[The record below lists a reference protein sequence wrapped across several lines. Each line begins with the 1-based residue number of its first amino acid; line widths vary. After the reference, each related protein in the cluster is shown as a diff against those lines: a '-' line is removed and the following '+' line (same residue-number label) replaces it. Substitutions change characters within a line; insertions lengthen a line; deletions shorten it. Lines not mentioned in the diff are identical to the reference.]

1 MKKFILLS
9 LVATALSIGSMS
21 AVKQNSVKRE
31 ERDARIIVQLNDSA
45 DELTESAL
53 INKQN
58 SVLRTIRTYV
68 TDNFNVCDRFTN
80 VFNGF
85 TLDVPSSYVTKI
97 RSIPGIQRINYNKM
111 IYQTTNDEMVS
122 LNVKKAVNI
131 KEETANVSK
140 ESMQIP
146 DGTSEGEGVLIGI
159 LDTGGY
165 IYYDEQ
171 GQKVQHDIYT
181 ELEAGTKL
189 KIADEAALKA
199 LEDSSATF
207 HGKYDSSHSTYWN
220 NKVPFYYDYGG
231 DTTVRNTIGKE
242 DYDVFSKAQEHGT
255 HVASIAA
262 GNSPYYKGIAP
273 KAQIAVMKVFTCYNP
288 TSLDAEEGYTAS
300 AGAYADALLKALED
314 CAILGVD
321 VINMSLGSNL
331 NDFDNDSIVQRVI
344 TNLKNNGV
352 YVNHA
357 AGNDGKNTF
366 NNSAY
371 EYWTTDNVETGILSS
386 YSNNP
391 STVEVAASQADKE
404 YYETAFIVGNST
416 VSFKDQIESY
426 TSSDGDVVYDPEH
439 HLTDL
444 IKDGSHPDG
453 VFQWMKVPGLGDEK
467 DYEGLADDCLENKIA
482 IIDRGEVTFVDKIKN
497 ARKRGA
503 IAVGIIDND
512 PSNTDFTVRMALSGY
527 NPGCPV
533 IFILF
538 RDKAVFDNATE
549 FTAKIVENETVN
561 NPGARTMTTFSSNG
575 ATFDLQLKPDIAT
588 PGQNILGAVN
598 EETDSYEYYDGT
610 SMATPNYCGVMA
622 LMIGDHLEDQDY
634 RGTINARLMSTAEPM
649 KDSRN
654 MAEKAFA
661 SVRKQGAGLVNGG
674 AAMNSK
680 LYLDGSTSD
689 NLSNYAK
696 IALGNNEKIKNGNLA
711 LSFSIIN
718 ESNAPVNYK
727 ATTYIYRPE
736 LVTLDEERFP
746 EFAGTK
752 FQSTDNYLI
761 DKVENNITANV
772 GQTVINL
779 PEYQLSN
786 EAKAEIDEN
795 FPNGTFIEG
804 FVVLEADDQY
814 QLSIPYLGF
823 YGDYA
828 SGEPVEPFKFEKEE
842 GKVYGSDLVNS
853 LVHNWKGLEHAD
865 LASDW
870 VIGNFDSFSDV
881 VVDDA
886 LLNEK
891 TFRDLVDGNTNL
903 LVPATT
909 NPYTGK
915 TETKDI
921 YVGNNGFANTM
932 IITQF
937 VMRSVATNTITL
949 TNKATNEVV
958 LTDHMFDDL
967 FGAKEDDDGNEIAWP
982 LYKSQVDTSYWSSG
996 LIAHRAYTL
1005 IPLYSM
1011 DSGHNKLAEFPEG
1024 EYEMKF
1030 NYTLAAGGTF
1040 EKTYTIHIDS
1050 KAPSIKSMEV
1060 VNHDGVDYVHVRY
1073 NEDNMSYFDH
1083 ALGLTE
1089 AKKDEKGYYLEFPL
1103 ADAGDGFFI
1112 KATDYSFAST
1122 RSIVGKVGDL
1132 FMSVTSS
1139 KFLLTH
1145 RFEATVT
1152 DNSADNK
1159 TVSIAFKKSGTAT
1172 TIAGDL
1178 EICMQL
1184 FPGMD
1189 PKYVRVYEVSSKSEK
1204 LVKSEIN
1211 DGYVSFTIS
1220 TKKFRID
1227 ASEYTPVESVSL
1239 DQTTLEIEVG
1249 QTATLHATVLP
1260 AAANQEI
1267 SWDSSDKSVVRVD
1280 AKGVVTAR
1288 KAGTAV
1294 VTASSPEF
1302 KYATCTVT
1310 VTPVPV
1316 TLSSIDVKGAKSS
1329 FYVGDQFS
1337 SEGLVVTATYSDKS
1351 TKDVTNEAT
1360 VDSSA
1365 VNMAV
1370 AGSYTVKVTFESKE
1384 ASYTISVLAIP
1395 DSSSSSSEPTSSSS
1409 ASSSSSSSSS
1419 SIPSSSSES
1428 SSVIPSSSSEPSSSV
1443 APSSSSESAS
1453 SSESG
1458 KSSNGCGGSVVSSLA
1473 IVGLASIVGVLATVL
1488 KKKEK

>member
-9 LVATALSIGSMS
+9 LVASALCIGSMS
-21 AVKQNSVKRE
+21 AVKLVSANKE
-31 ERDARIIVQLNDSA
+31 ERDAKIIVQLNDTN
-45 DELTESAL
+45 EQLTENAL

-58 SVLRTIRTYV
+58 SVIRTIREYV
-68 TDNFNVCDRFTN
+68 TSNVKVGDRFTN

-85 TLDVPSSYVTKI
+85 TLEVPSSYVTKI
-97 RSIPGIQRINYNKM
+97 RSIPGIQRVNYNKM

-122 LNVKKAVNI
+122 IGVKKAVNL
-131 KEETANVSK
+131 KEATENVSK
-140 ESMQIP
+140 ATMQIP
-146 DGTSEGEGVLIGI
+146 DSTSEGEGVLIGI

-165 IYYDEQ
+165 IYYDDQ

-181 ELEAGTKL
+181 ELDAGTKL
-189 KIADEAALKA
+189 KIENETALKA
-199 LEDSSATF
+199 LEDSSLTF
-207 HGKYDSSHSTYWN
+207 HGKYDRNHSTYWN

-231 DTTVRNTIGKE
+231 DTTVRNTIGEE
-242 DYDVFSKAQEHGT
+242 DFDVFSKAQEHGT

-262 GNSPYYKGIAP
+262 GNSPHYKGIAP

-288 TSLDAEEGYTAS
+288 TPLDAEQGYTAS
-300 AGAYADALLKALED
+300 AGAYSDALLKALED
-314 CAILGVD
+314 CAVLGVD

-331 NDFDNDSIVQRVI
+331 NDFDNDTIVQQVI

-371 EYWTTDNVETGILSS
+371 EYWTTDNVEPGILSS

-391 STVEVAASQADKE
+391 NTVEIAAAQADKE

-426 TSSDGDVVYDPEH
+426 TSADGDVVYDPEH

-453 VFQWMKVPGLGDEK
+453 VFEWFKVPGLGDES

-482 IIDRGEVTFVDKIKN
+482 IIDRGEVTFRDKIKN

-512 PSNTDFTVRMALSGY
+512 PSNTDFTVRMALEGY

-538 RDKAVFDNATE
+538 RDKPVFDNATV
-549 FTAKIVENETVN
+549 FTAKIVENESVQ
-561 NPGARTMTTFSSNG
+561 NPSARTMTAFSSNG

-588 PGQNILGAVN
+588 PGQNILGAIN
-598 EETDSYEYYDGT
+598 DETDAYEYFDGT

-622 LMIGDHLEDQDY
+622 LMIGDHLDDEDY
-634 RGTINARLMSTAEPM
+634 RSTINARLMSTAEPM

-654 MAEKAFA
+654 MADKAFA
-661 SVRKQGAGLVNGG
+661 TVRKQGAGLVNAN

-680 LYLDGSTSD
+680 LYLDGSTSSE
-689 NLSNYAK
+689 LSNYAK
-696 IALGNNEKIKNGNLA
+696 IALGNNEKIKNGSLD
-711 LSFSIIN
+711 LSFSVIN
-718 ESNAPVNYK
+718 EGNEAVNYK

-752 FQSTDNYLI
+752 LQSTDNHLI
-761 DKVENNITANV
+761 AKVENDFTANV
-772 GQTVINL
+772 GTSVINL
-779 PEYQLSN
+779 PEYNLPN
-786 EAKAEIDEN
+786 EEKALIDEN

-804 FVVLEADDQY
+804 FVVLEADNQF

-823 YGDYA
+823 YGDYEA
-828 SGEPVEPFKFEKEE
+828 GEPVEPFKFEKTP
-842 GKVYGSDLVNS
+842 GKIYGSDLVNS
-853 LVHNWKGLEHAD
+853 VVHNWKGLEKAD
-865 LASDW
+865 FASDW
-870 VIGNFDSFSDV
+870 LIGNFDSFADV

-891 TFRDLVDGNTNL
+891 SFRDLLDGNTNS

-915 TETKDI
+915 TETSDI

-937 VMRSVATNTITL
+937 VMRSVSTNTITL
-949 TNKATNEVV
+949 TNKATGEVV
-958 LTDHMFDDL
+958 LTDHMFDTL
-967 FGAKEDDDGNEIAWP
+967 YGAKEDDEGNDIAWP
-982 LYKSQVDTSYWSSG
+982 LFKSQVDTSYWG
-996 LIAHRAYTL
+996 NGIIAHRAYTL
-1005 IPLYSM
+1005 IPLYAM
-1011 DSGHNKLAEFPEG
+1011 GENQTRLADFPEG

-1050 KAPSIKSMEV
+1050 QAPSIKSLETV
-1060 VNHDGVDYVHVRY
+1060 TVEGVDYVRVRY
-1073 NEDNMSYFDH
+1073 NEEKMSYFDH
-1083 ALGLTE
+1083 SLAVVE
-1089 AKKDEKGYYLEFPL
+1089 AKKDDKGYYFDFPL
-1103 ADAGDGFFI
+1103 SEAGDGFFA
-1112 KATDYSFAST
+1112 KATDYSLASVK
-1122 RSIVGKVGDL
+1122 SIIGKAGDL
-1132 FMSVTSS
+1132 NMAISSS
-1139 KFLLTH
+1139 KFLLNN
-1145 RFEATVT
+1145 RFEATIT
-1152 DNSADNK
+1152 DNGALDK
-1159 TVSIAFKKSGTAT
+1159 TVSISFTKAGTPTA
-1172 TIAGDL
+1172 IAGDL
-1178 EICMQL
+1178 SICLEL

-1189 PKYVRVYEVSSKSEK
+1189 ERYVRVYEVSSKSEK
-1204 LVKSEIN
+1204 LVKSSIS

-1227 ASEYTPVESVSL
+1227 ANEYTPVESVTL
-1239 DQTTLEIEVG
+1239 DKSELELEIGES
-1249 QTATLHATVLP
+1249 ATLKATVLP
-1260 AAANQEI
+1260 AEANQEVT
-1267 SWDSSDKSVVRVD
+1267 WDSSDKSVARVD
-1280 AKGVVTAR
+1280 ANGAITAR
-1288 KAGTAV
+1288 KAGTTV
-1294 VTASSPEF
+1294 ITANSPEF
-1302 KYATCTVT
+1302 KSASCTVT
-1310 VTPVPV
+1310 VVPAPVV
-1316 TLSSIDVKGAKSS
+1316 LSSIAVKGAKAS
-1329 FYVGDQFS
+1329 FYVGDAFS

-1351 TKDVTNEAT
+1351 TKDVTKDAT

-1365 VNMAV
+1365 VNMSV

-1384 ASYTISVLAIP
+1384 ASYQISVIAKEP
-1395 DSSSSSSEPTSSSS
+1395 SSSSVPPSSSSSSSSSVPPSSSSSAASSSS
-1409 ASSSSSSSSS
+1409 ASSSSS
-1419 SIPSSSSES
+1419 
-1428 SSVIPSSSSEPSSSV
+1428 V
-1443 APSSSSESAS
+1443 APSSSSAEPSSSTPSSS
-1453 SSESG
+1453 SSENQPA
-1458 KSSNGCGGSVVSSLA
+1458 KKGCGGSIAATSLA
-1473 IVGLASIVGVLATVL
+1473 LVALTSIAGVIVMAF